1 VLIFSFSA
9 QTNHLSLVFR
19 WLKNHLSRRLHRGM
33 MTRAS
38 GLFTISEVR
47 IPTIL
52 QRSRVDLAAF
62 RTTLPRTHSMTT
74 QTCGWCTTII
84 CLPFRSFAHTYSR
97 AGLCFDCSLLRFAVD
112 RARLDQISGRFLCFD
127 CCCCS
132 NRLLL
137 NDIVLLRPAPPSAS
151 QTSSRQD
158 SYLPDHSFS
167 PNTNEDGIIVL
178 RKLGLRNLPKMYV

>member
-1 VLIFSFSA
+1 MVEKSFESQTSSRHDDSSIRSLHNLRSPNTNDSPKISSRPGGFSHDASSHSFHDD
-9 QTNHLSLVFR
+9 TNMWAEHNYHLSTFSKLC
-19 WLKNHLSRRLHRGM
+19 
-33 MTRAS
+33 
-38 GLFTISEVR
+38 
-47 IPTIL
+47 
-52 QRSRVDLAAF
+52 
-62 RTTLPRTHSMTT
+62 
-74 QTCGWCTTII
+74 TC
-84 CLPFRSFAHTYSR
+84 SR